1 MRKKILSIIAFTIL
15 GLCIIVSS
23 YFSYADYSM
32 DVHPKDSTPIRLYGE
47 FHGVETYYDAE
58 FDLWKDLYDRGY
70 RHLFVELPYYTG
82 EFLNIWMQEDDNAVL
97 DQAYEELRGSASHN
111 EYYYQ
116 FLLDIKTN
124 CPETV
129 FHGIDVG
136 HQNETTG
143 ARYLAYLEENG
154 LKDSPEYAKAV
165 ENIKQGEDFYADPSV
180 YDGLSLIRE
189 DYMVANF
196 IEAYESTDGRV
207 MGIFGSDHTRPDKP
221 YFLFCKL
228 REQYGSNISTVRI
241 STVLFGSNDPYR
253 LGFCVTG
260 LIFLIMLFVPNIFW
274 AKIGKPE
281 GYEEYVKDENKVL
294 LAMERFG
301 EVSVTV
307 ILLIFPSI
315 NPYVKINP
323 EGIYF
328 DWRLAM
334 WVMAFVLMI
343 LYECYWIKYLRGP
356 KTMKAMYSSF
366 AGYPVAG
373 ATLPVVALLLLGL
386 YSLNIILI
394 VCSVILGIGHIGI
407 HVMHRRSVDG

>member
-136 HQNETTG
+136 HQNATTG

-154 LKDSPEYAKAV
+154 LKDSPEYAKA
-165 ENIKQGEDFYADPSV
+165 KQMY
-180 YDGLSLIRE
+180 E
-189 DYMVANF
+189 DYISKTAKQV
-196 IEAYESTDGRV
+196 ELEKD
-207 MGIFGSDHTRPDKP
+207 
-221 YFLFCKL
+221 
-228 REQYGSNISTVRI
+228 RE
-241 STVLFGSNDPYR
+241 F
-253 LGFCVTG
+253 
-260 LIFLIMLFVPNIFW
+260 
-274 AKIGKPE
+274 
-281 GYEEYVKDENKVL
+281 
-294 LAMERFG
+294 
-301 EVSVTV
+301 
-307 ILLIFPSI
+307 
-315 NPYVKINP
+315 
-323 EGIYF
+323 
-328 DWRLAM
+328 
-334 WVMAFVLMI
+334 
-343 LYECYWIKYLRGP
+343 
-356 KTMKAMYSSF
+356 
-366 AGYPVAG
+366 
-373 ATLPVVALLLLGL
+373 
-386 YSLNIILI
+386 YSLKNLY
-394 VCSVILGIGHIGI
+394 VYFVYYEANLFAE
-407 HVMHRRSVDG
+407 